1 MLVPFAPRNG
11 ESERPAPKAWEGEGQ
26 HAMIGGVPVTE
37 LIWLLIAVIAAG
49 VVTGLLAGVF
59 GIGGGAVIVPVLFEL
74 FRLFGVPESVRIQL
88 CIGTSLAI
96 IIPTAIR
103 SYRAHQA
110 RGLVI
115 PEVVRIWTVPAVIGV
130 VVGSAI
136 AAVAPEA
143 VFKVAF
149 VVIVWIIAA
158 RLVAGGERWRVSETL
173 PGNALM
179 RSYGFV
185 IGLGSSLMGISGGSL
200 ATMALTVHGQPILN
214 AVATSAGIGVPIS
227 IVGAVGYIAAGLPHR
242 ALLPPL
248 SLGFVSAIGVVAIAP
263 ISSWVA
269 PLGARLAHA
278 LPKRWLELGFATYL
292 FLVGARFLVSLFD

>member
-1 MLVPFAPRNG
+1 VFGYPIG
-11 ESERPAPKAWEGEGQ
+11 E
-26 HAMIGGVPVTE
+26 
-37 LIWLLIAVIAAG
+37 IA
-49 VVTGLLAGVF
+49 LLALWIAGAGLIVGVLAGLF
-59 GIGGGAVIVPVLFEL
+59 GIGGGAVIVPVLYEL
-74 FRLFGVPESVRIQL
+74 FRLFAVPEAVRMQL

-103 SYRAHQA
+103 SYRAHRA

-130 VVGSAI
+130 IVGSAI

-149 VVIVWIIAA
+149 VVIVWVIAA
-158 RLVAGGERWRVSETL
+158 RLIAGGERWRVSDTL

-179 RSYGFV
+179 RGYGFV

-200 ATMALTVHGQPILN
+200 ATMALTVHSQPILA
-214 AVATSAGIGVPIS
+214 AVATSSGIGVPIA
-227 IVGAVGYIAAGLPHR
+227 IVGTIGYLLAGLPHQSV
-242 ALLPPL
+242 LPPL
-248 SLGFVSAIGVVAIAP
+248 SLGFVSAIGVAAIAP
-263 ISSWVA
+263 ISSWTA

-278 LPKRWLELGFATYL
+278 LPKRWLELGFAAYL
-292 FLVGARFLVSLFD
+292 FLVGARFLASLF

>member
-1 MLVPFAPRNG
+1 MTA
-11 ESERPAPKAWEGEGQ
+11 
-26 HAMIGGVPVTE
+26 VPVAE
-37 LIWLLIAVIAAG
+37 LAALAIAVVAAG

-59 GIGGGAVIVPVLFEL
+59 GIGGGAVIVPVLFEV
-74 FRLFGVPESVRIQL
+74 FRLFGVPEAVRMQL

-96 IIPTAIR
+96 IIPTALR

-115 PEVVRIWTVPAVIGV
+115 PEVVRIWTVPAVLGV
-130 VVGSAI
+130 VLGSII
-136 AAVAPEA
+136 AAFAPES

-158 RLVAGGERWRVSETL
+158 RLLVGGDRWRLNDTL
-173 PGNALM
+173 PSRPVM
-179 RSYGFV
+179 RAYGFV

-200 ATMALTVHGQPILN
+200 ATTALTVHGRPILN

-227 IVGAVGYIAAGLPHR
+227 IVGTIGYIAAGLPHQ

-269 PLGARLAHA
+269 PLGARIAHA
-278 LPKRWLELGFATYL
+278 LPKRRLEIGFGLYL
-292 FLVGARFLVSLFD
+292 LAVGIRFLVSLIL

>member
-1 MLVPFAPRNG
+1 
-11 ESERPAPKAWEGEGQ
+11 
-26 HAMIGGVPVTE
+26 MIGGVPFTE
-37 LIWLLIAVIAAG
+37 LAWLLLAVIAAG
-49 VVTGLLAGVF
+49 VLTGLLAGVF

-115 PEVVRIWTVPAVIGV
+115 PAVVRIWTVPAVIGV
-130 VVGSAI
+130 IIGSAI

-158 RLVAGGERWRVSETL
+158 RLVAGGERWRVGETL
-173 PGNALM
+173 PGNSLM

-200 ATMALTVHGQPILN
+200 ATMALTVHGQPILA
-214 AVATSAGIGVPIS
+214 AVVTSAGIGVPIA
-227 IVGAVGYIAAGLPHR
+227 IVGAIGYVLAGLPHQS
-242 ALLPPL
+242 LLPPL

-278 LPKRWLELGFATYL
+278 LPKRWLELSFAAYL
-292 FLVGARFLVSLFD
+292 FLVGVRFLGSLLD

>member
-1 MLVPFAPRNG
+1 ML
-11 ESERPAPKAWEGEGQ
+11 
-26 HAMIGGVPVTE
+26 GVPVTE
-37 LIWLLIAVIAAG
+37 LIWLLLAVIAAG
-49 VVTGLLAGVF
+49 VVTGVLAGVF

-74 FRLFGVPESVRIQL
+74 FRLFGVPEAVRIQL

-115 PEVVRIWTVPAVIGV
+115 PAVVRIWTAPAVIGV
-130 VVGSAI
+130 IVGSAI

-200 ATMALTVHGQPILN
+200 ATMALTVHGQPILA
-214 AVATSAGIGVPIS
+214 AVATSAGIGVPIA
-227 IVGAVGYIAAGLPHR
+227 IVGTIGYVLAGLPHQS
-242 ALLPPL
+242 LMPPL
-248 SLGFVSAIGVVAIAP
+248 SLGFVSAVGVVAIAP

-278 LPKRWLELGFATYL
+278 LPKRWLELSFAAYL
-292 FLVGARFLVSLFD
+292 FLVGVRFLASLI

>member
-1 MLVPFAPRNG
+1 MIDASWG
-11 ESERPAPKAWEGEGQ
+11 ELAWL
-26 HAMIGGVPVTE
+26 A
-37 LIWLLIAVIAAG
+37 LAVIAAG
-49 VVTGLLAGVF
+49 IVTGILAGVF

-74 FRLFGVPESVRIQL
+74 FRLFGVPDAVRMQL

-96 IIPTAIR
+96 ILPTAWR

-110 RGLVI
+110 RGMVI
-115 PEVVRIWTVPAVIGV
+115 PEVVQIWTIPAVLGVAIGS
-130 VVGSAI
+130 GI
-136 AAVAPEA
+136 AAFAPGG

-149 VVIVWIIAA
+149 VVIVSTIAV
-158 RLVAGGERWRVSETL
+158 RLFAGGDRWRFSETL
-173 PGNALM
+173 PGCAVM
-179 RSYGFV
+179 RAYGFV

-200 ATMALTVHGQPILN
+200 ATMALTLHGQPILN

-227 IVGAVGYIAAGLPHR
+227 IVGTIGYIAAGLPHR

-248 SLGFVSAIGVVAIAP
+248 SLGFVSLIGVAAIAP

-278 LPKRWLELGFATYL
+278 MPKRWLELGFATYL
-292 FLVGARFLVSLFD
+292 LIVGARFLASLVS

>member
-1 MLVPFAPRNG
+1 
-11 ESERPAPKAWEGEGQ
+11 
-26 HAMIGGVPVTE
+26 MIGGVPLTE
-37 LIWLLIAVIAAG
+37 LAWLLLAVITAG

-74 FRLFGVPESVRIQL
+74 FRLFGVPEAVRIQL

-130 VVGSAI
+130 VIGSAI

-149 VVIVWIIAA
+149 VVIVWVIAA

-173 PGNALM
+173 PGNSLM

-200 ATMALTVHGQPILN
+200 ATMALTVHGQPILA
-214 AVATSAGIGVPIS
+214 AVATSAGIGVPIA
-227 IVGAVGYIAAGLPHR
+227 IVGTIGYALAGLPHQS
-242 ALLPPL
+242 LLPPL

-278 LPKRWLELGFATYL
+278 LPKRWLELGFAAYL

>member
-1 MLVPFAPRNG
+1 MIDASW
-11 ESERPAPKAWEGEGQ
+11 SELAWL
-26 HAMIGGVPVTE
+26 A
-37 LIWLLIAVIAAG
+37 LAVIAAG
-49 VVTGLLAGVF
+49 IVTGILAGVF

-74 FRLFGVPESVRIQL
+74 FRLFGVPEAVRMQL

-96 IIPTAIR
+96 IIPTAVR

-115 PEVVRIWTVPAVIGV
+115 PEVVHIWTVPAVLGV
-130 VVGSAI
+130 VLGSVI
-136 AAVAPEA
+136 AAFAPDA
-143 VFKVAF
+143 VFKAAF

-158 RLVAGGERWRVSETL
+158 RLFAGGDRWRIGETL
-173 PGNALM
+173 PGLAMM
-179 RSYGFV
+179 RAYGFV

-227 IVGAVGYIAAGLPHR
+227 IVGTLGYIAAGLPHQ

-248 SLGFVSAIGVVAIAP
+248 SIGFVSVIGVAAIAP

-278 LPKRWLELGFATYL
+278 LPKRWLELGFASYL
-292 FLVGARFLVSLFD
+292 LLVGARFLVSLVT

>member
-1 MLVPFAPRNG
+1 MFA
-11 ESERPAPKAWEGEGQ
+11 AAGQ
-26 HAMIGGVPVTE
+26 WGDIVGLA
-37 LIWLLIAVIAAG
+37 LAVIAAG
-49 VVTGLLAGVF
+49 VVTGLLAGLF

-115 PEVVRIWTVPAVIGV
+115 PAVVRIWTVPAVIGV
-130 VVGSAI
+130 IIGSAI

-149 VVIVWIIAA
+149 VMIVWIIAA
-158 RLVAGGERWRVSETL
+158 RLIAGGERWRASETL
-173 PGNALM
+173 PGPALM

-200 ATMALTVHGQPILN
+200 ATMALTVHGQPILA
-214 AVATSAGIGVPIS
+214 AVATSAGIGVPIA
-227 IVGAVGYIAAGLPHR
+227 IVGAIGYVLAGLPHQS
-242 ALLPPL
+242 LLPPL

-278 LPKRWLELGFATYL
+278 LPKRWLELSFAAYL
-292 FLVGARFLVSLFD
+292 FLAGVRFLVSLLD

>member
-1 MLVPFAPRNG
+1 MLGVPF
-11 ESERPAPKAWEGEGQ
+11 
-26 HAMIGGVPVTE
+26 IE
-37 LIWLLIAVIAAG
+37 LLWLLLAVIAAG
-49 VVTGLLAGVF
+49 IVTGILAGVF

-74 FRLFGVPESVRIQL
+74 FRLFGVPEAVRIQL

-115 PEVVRIWTVPAVIGV
+115 PAVVRIWTAPAVLGV
-130 VVGSAI
+130 IVGSAI

-200 ATMALTVHGQPILN
+200 ATMALTVHGQPILA
-214 AVATSAGIGVPIS
+214 AVATSAGIGVPIAV
-227 IVGAVGYIAAGLPHR
+227 VGTIGYVLAGLPHQS
-242 ALLPPL
+242 LLPPL

-278 LPKRWLELGFATYL
+278 LPKRWLELGFAAYL

>member
-1 MLVPFAPRNG
+1 MNASLG
-11 ESERPAPKAWEGEGQ
+11 EILALA
-26 HAMIGGVPVTE
+26 AAIF
-37 LIWLLIAVIAAG
+37 AAG
-49 VVTGLLAGVF
+49 IVTGILAGLF
-59 GIGGGAVIVPVLFEL
+59 GIGGGAVIVPVLYEV
-74 FRLFGVPESVRIQL
+74 FRLTGVPEAVRMQL

-115 PEVVRIWTVPAVIGV
+115 PAVVRIWTAPAVIGV
-130 VVGSAI
+130 IVGSAI

-200 ATMALTVHGQPILN
+200 ATMALTVHGQPILA
-214 AVATSAGIGVPIS
+214 AVATSAGIGVPIA
-227 IVGAVGYIAAGLPHR
+227 IVGTIGYVLAGLPHQS
-242 ALLPPL
+242 LMPPL
-248 SLGFVSAIGVVAIAP
+248 SLGFVSAVGVVAIAP

-278 LPKRWLELGFATYL
+278 LPKRWLELSFAAYL
-292 FLVGARFLVSLFD
+292 FLVGVRFLASLI

>member
-1 MLVPFAPRNG
+1 LLDA
-11 ESERPAPKAWEGEGQ
+11 SLA
-26 HAMIGGVPVTE
+26 E
-37 LIWLLIAVIAAG
+37 LAWLLLAVIAAG

-115 PEVVRIWTVPAVIGV
+115 PAVVRIWTVPAVIGV
-130 VVGSAI
+130 IIGSAI

-158 RLVAGGERWRVSETL
+158 RLVAGGERWRVGETL
-173 PGNALM
+173 PGNSLM

-200 ATMALTVHGQPILN
+200 ATMALTVHGQPILA
-214 AVATSAGIGVPIS
+214 AVATSAGIGVPIA
-227 IVGAVGYIAAGLPHR
+227 IVGAIGYVLAGLPHQS
-242 ALLPPL
+242 LLPPL

-278 LPKRWLELGFATYL
+278 LPKRWLELSFAAYL
-292 FLVGARFLVSLFD
+292 FLAGVRFLVSLLD

>member
-1 MLVPFAPRNG
+1 MLDA
-11 ESERPAPKAWEGEGQ
+11 SLA
-26 HAMIGGVPVTE
+26 E
-37 LIWLLIAVIAAG
+37 LAWLLLAVIAAG

-115 PEVVRIWTVPAVIGV
+115 PAVVRIWTVPAVIGV
-130 VVGSAI
+130 IIGSAI

-158 RLVAGGERWRVSETL
+158 RLVAGGERWRVGETL
-173 PGNALM
+173 PGNSLM

-200 ATMALTVHGQPILN
+200 ATMALTVHGQPILA
-214 AVATSAGIGVPIS
+214 AVATSAGIGVPIA
-227 IVGAVGYIAAGLPHR
+227 IVGAIGYVLAGLPHQS
-242 ALLPPL
+242 LLPPL

-278 LPKRWLELGFATYL
+278 LPKRWLELSFAAYL
-292 FLVGARFLVSLFD
+292 FLAGVRFLVSLLD